1 MSKTIKQRHLEA
13 IVKEAESYYIGENE
27 KAAEKCEAITE
38 LVSCSFIQ
46 WYTEQGY
53 YLAPFSGWSW
63 NKMLSSDKSIS
74 TKELFELFK
83 KETGL

>member
-1 MSKTIKQRHLEA
+1 MSKTIKERHLEA
-13 IVKEAESYYIGENE
+13 IVMENTITSI
-27 KAAEKCEAITE
+27 KAYDQAAEKCEAITE
-38 LVSCSFIQ
+38 DICQEFIQ

-83 KETGL
+83 QETGL

>member
-1 MSKTIKQRHLEA
+1 MSKTIKERHLEA
-13 IVKEAESYYIGENE
+13 INFNIKLND
-27 KAAEKCEAITE
+27 AAENCEAITE

-74 TKELFELFK
+74 TKELFEIFK

>member
-1 MSKTIKQRHLEA
+1 MSKKIKERHLEA
-13 IVKEAESYYIGENE
+13 IAGCCINDASANH
-27 KAAEKCEAITE
+27 AAERSEAITE

-74 TKELFELFK
+74 TKELFEIFK